1 MSLDARARGAQPVE
15 PADDT
20 PPATAIRRALARAR
34 DGKPLDQGEAATL
47 LHARG
52 ADLDLPAADIDA
64 LAILADGAGRTVGAL
79 ATATATRPS
88 TLTSLLDRLTKR
100 GYIMREQDPADRRSS
115 LISLT
120 PAGRSVAQHAAAE
133 IADLDRQALATV
145 TPAQRAGFH
154 ALIDALTEVTR

>member
-1 MSLDARARGAQPVE
+1 VIDTEYPGSVTLALHRA
-15 PADDT
+15 T
-20 PPATAIRRALARAR
+20 H
-34 DGKPLDQGEAATL
+34 ATL
-47 LHARG
+47 HALTTAL
-52 ADLDLPAADIDA
+52 ADLDLPAADIDV

-120 PAGRSVAQHAAAE
+120 PAGRSVAEHAAAA